1 MKKRIS
7 LLLVLALILTLL
19 PSCARIRAKR
29 EENRRAAEGE
39 AEATEAPLEDISF
52 DPEGPGY
59 TITDASNVSS
69 EMGDAQPTLQPA
81 ETLTPQEMA
90 VVTGETAVPSG
101 DETGDVAA
109 GEGDEFVMGT
119 YDEATDAAQHEDQP
133 AVISPNAF
141 QFSAVVDDNLDYT
154 FNYPTEWENVPG
166 IYTVCYREKVEPG
179 DFPARVAITRKRLVH
194 TPDEAAILEQL
205 SSYMKSIYKQYD
217 KETFQ
222 TSTPNKEATFM
233 GKKALSNYYLAYWGE
248 EEVKG
253 FVIGTAFQRTLYV
266 FHFCAT
272 YADFT
277 AMESLVQYMMNS
289 VRLKNPPKGK

>member
-90 VVTGETAVPSG
+90 VLTGETAVPSG

-109 GEGDEFVMGT
+109 GEGLL
-119 YDEATDAAQHEDQP
+119 A
-133 AVISPNAF
+133 
-141 QFSAVVDDNLDYT
+141 
-154 FNYPTEWENVPG
+154 
-166 IYTVCYREKVEPG
+166 
-179 DFPARVAITRKRLVH
+179 ARVMVCAGHQAHMILRL
-194 TPDEAAILEQL
+194 
-205 SSYMKSIYKQYD
+205 
-217 KETFQ
+217 
-222 TSTPNKEATFM
+222 
-233 GKKALSNYYLAYWGE
+233 LAE
-248 EEVKG
+248 KP
-253 FVIGTAFQRTLYV
+253 Q
-266 FHFCAT
+266 
-272 YADFT
+272 
-277 AMESLVQYMMNS
+277 
-289 VRLKNPPKGK
+289 P